1 MKICVIG
8 TGYVGLVTGTCFAES
23 GNDVICVDSVLKK
36 IDLLNEGKI
45 PFYEPGLEELVHRNV
60 NEGRLR
66 FSTNLDE
73 AVKESLII
81 FISVGTPELDGGVPD
96 LRAVFE
102 VAGSIGRA
110 INGYKIIIHKS
121 TVPVGTAEKVRKII
135 AKETKTEFDIVSN
148 PEFLK
153 EGSALEDFMK
163 PDRVVIGIDNVR
175 VAEIMRALYA
185 PFVRTDKPILIMDIK
200 SAEMTK
206 YVANAILAAR
216 ISFMNEMANL
226 CELVGADVDC
236 IRKGI
241 GSDSRIGHAF
251 LFPGVGYGG
260 SCFPKDM
267 RALIH
272 TGTEVGYELKIM
284 KAVENVNNLQRQAFV
299 DKIFQHFS
307 GDVRNRKIALWGL
320 AFKPRTDD
328 MREAPSITV
337 IDALLDKGANI
348 SAYDPEAMLQ
358 ARTIFDKKIEFAN
371 SNYNALKNAEAL
383 VVVTEWNE
391 FRQPNFDK
399 IKDLMKTPVIFDGRN
414 IYDPKTMREKG
425 FVYYCM
431 GRRTI
436 I

>member
-23 GNDVICVDSVLKK
+23 GNDVICVDVDSKK
-36 IDLLNEGKI
+36 IELLNEGKI

-60 NEGRLR
+60 SEGRLR
-66 FSTNLDE
+66 FSTDLE
-73 AVKESLII
+73 GAVKESLII

-96 LRAVFE
+96 LRAVLE
-102 VAGSIGRA
+102 VAHSIGRA
-110 INGYKIIIHKS
+110 INSYKIVVHKS
-121 TVPVGTAEKVRKII
+121 TVPVGTAEKVREII

-163 PDRVVIGIDNVR
+163 PDRVVIGADDPR
-175 VAEIMRALYA
+175 VAEIMKALYA
-185 PFVRTDKPILIMDIK
+185 PFVRTDKPVLIMDIK

-206 YVANAILAAR
+206 YVANAILATR

-226 CELVGADVDC
+226 CDLVGADVDC
-236 IRKGI
+236 VRRGV
-241 GSDSRIGHAF
+241 GADSRIGHAF

-260 SCFPKDM
+260 SCFPKDV

-272 TGTEVGYELKIM
+272 TGTEVGYELNIM
-284 KAVENVNNLQRQAFV
+284 KAVEHVNNLQRQAFIN
-299 DKIFQHFS
+299 KIFQHFS
-307 GDVRNRKIALWGL
+307 GNVRNRKIALWGL

-337 IDALLDKGANI
+337 INALLNKGANI
-348 SAYDPEAMLQ
+348 SAYDPEAMKQ
-358 ARTIFDKKIEFAN
+358 ARTVFNQELEFAN

-383 VVVTEWNE
+383 VIVTEWNE

-399 IKDLMKTPVIFDGRN
+399 MKDLMKTPVIFDGRN

-425 FVYYCM
+425 FIYYCI
-431 GRRTI
+431 GRK
-436 I
+436 

>member
-23 GNDVICVDSVLKK
+23 GNDVICVDVDSKK
-36 IDLLNEGKI
+36 IELLNEGKI

-60 NEGRLR
+60 SEGRLR
-66 FSTNLDE
+66 FSTDLE
-73 AVKESLII
+73 GAVKESLII

-96 LRAVFE
+96 LRAVLE
-102 VAGSIGRA
+102 VAHSIGRA
-110 INGYKIIIHKS
+110 INSYKIVVHKS
-121 TVPVGTAEKVRKII
+121 TVPVGTAEKVREII

-163 PDRVVIGIDNVR
+163 PDRVVIGADDPR
-175 VAEIMRALYA
+175 VAEIMKALYA
-185 PFVRTDKPILIMDIK
+185 PFVRTDKPVLIMDIK

-206 YVANAILAAR
+206 YVANAILATR

-226 CELVGADVDC
+226 CDLVGADVDC
-236 IRKGI
+236 VRRGV
-241 GSDSRIGHAF
+241 GADSRIGHAF

-260 SCFPKDM
+260 SCFPKDV

-272 TGTEVGYELKIM
+272 TGTEVGYELNIM
-284 KAVENVNNLQRQAFV
+284 KAVEHVNNLQRHAFIN
-299 DKIFQHFS
+299 KIFQHFS
-307 GDVRNRKIALWGL
+307 DNVRNRKIALWGL

-337 IDALLDKGANI
+337 INALLNKGANI
-348 SAYDPEAMLQ
+348 SAYDPEAMKQ
-358 ARTIFDKKIEFAN
+358 ARTVFNQELEFAN

-383 VVVTEWNE
+383 VIVTEWNE

-399 IKDLMKTPVIFDGRN
+399 MKDLMKTPVIFDGRN
-414 IYDPKTMREKG
+414 IYDPKIMREKG
-425 FVYYCM
+425 FIYYCI
-431 GRRTI
+431 GRK
-436 I
+436 